1 MNSPRSI
8 PKANATA
15 LDPMDIHNST
25 LLRNVA
31 VDHETVINC
40 NLLIPNGTTD
50 HTQLTVCIIS
60 NLTRTETQFKMN
72 AYKQL
77 KSMNLGFIIF
87 KRGLT
92 STMGASQG
100 L

>member
-1 MNSPRSI
+1 MNSPRQI
-8 PKANATA
+8 PDANAIA

-50 HTQLTVCIIS
+50 HT
-60 NLTRTETQFKMN
+60 
-72 AYKQL
+72 
-77 KSMNLGFIIF
+77 
-87 KRGLT
+87 
-92 STMGASQG
+92 
-100 L
+100 